1 MPSRQ
6 FRRTW
11 GKKICDTDRHRRR
24 RGNFGSVL
32 EVKSARTKNKKQNSE
47 LGKDS
52 GGMMMINNCKIT
64 RGRPTVL
71 AGGMSI
77 TRGVPRATKS
87 VAHDISPARSGP
99 DNNKWKKIG

>member
-1 MPSRQ
+1 VTLTVKVAVAAISAL
-6 FRRTW
+6 FL
-11 GKKICDTDRHRRR
+11 KIK
-24 RGNFGSVL
+24 
-32 EVKSARTKNKKQNSE
+32 KSARTQKNVTNSE

-64 RGRPTVL
+64 RSQDQGRPTTVL